1 MVTECYLIVE
11 HLPLTIIFAMLVPMA
26 WSPDPDTKWS
36 PHTLVPP
43 HALAVPTLSL
53 SVDPPPLIMAF
64 SSTSPP
70 PCCWFCGSKIS
81 TLDGCQVY
89 PPPPARHFVGRLS
102 WVTSPSDLMS
112 SCWWWW
118 GGAAETDIMQL
129 LLMPPGLLWYV
140 GDVPQNWFCCC
151 WWTMLHFLM
160 ALVAVSV
167 GYWLQMLVLVVL
179 LFLYEKMLV

>member
-36 PHTLVPP
+36 PHTLV

-53 SVDPPPLIMAF
+53 FLLTRHPWLWHSHLPHPLLVVDSVALKSPPLMVAK
-64 SSTSPP
+64 ST
-70 PCCWFCGSKIS
+70 
-81 TLDGCQVY
+81 